1 MTGYESFGLL
11 HAIGVSYVGFVTGF
25 GILADEVWGTG
36 ATIKQSKVGH
46 TKESRRRVRWA
57 GLAISVPILLICFWL
72 AFPKMLDL
80 PGVMAGEHRSMEGI
94 VTDCIYGR
102 EEGGIAITG
111 ELSAKDSSGK
121 LYEFTIIHVPRYLE
135 IGDRVKVDYRKY
147 GKSGVIREINGTAF
161 EEFGKRQ
168 LGLFRILTRYL
179 LFSMPVYSFYTLKWR
194 YKRDRKK
201 NYSLC
206 VYHDDFV
213 RSIRAVGILRLQS
226 AAVLFIAKMGIYG
239 IILEAYW
246 CLLMGGNYIGIICL
260 STLRNKKF
268 ILEGDKFYYRNF
280 KQEIEGKIE
289 EIEFVERRKEGV
301 VIRAKGEEMKIRC
314 TKEEYVEDLMKKI
327 GKEEKGNDGE

>member
-1 MTGYESFGLL
+1 
-11 HAIGVSYVGFVTGF
+11 
-25 GILADEVWGTG
+25 WGTG
-36 ATIKQSKVGH
+36 GTIKQRKIGI
-46 TKESRRRVRWA
+46 TKEQNKKIRW
-57 GLAISVPILLICFWL
+57 GVLAISVPILLICFWL

-80 PGVMAGEHRSMEGI
+80 PGVMAGDYRSMEGI

-111 ELSAKDSSGK
+111 ELSAEDSSGK

-161 EEFGKRQ
+161 EEFGKRHW
-168 LGLFRILTRYL
+168 GLFRILTRYL

-213 RSIRAVGILRLQS
+213 RSIRA
-226 AAVLFIAKMGIYG
+226 
-239 IILEAYW
+239 
-246 CLLMGGNYIGIICL
+246 
-260 STLRNKKF
+260 
-268 ILEGDKFYYRNF
+268 
-280 KQEIEGKIE
+280 
-289 EIEFVERRKEGV
+289 
-301 VIRAKGEEMKIRC
+301 
-314 TKEEYVEDLMKKI
+314 
-327 GKEEKGNDGE
+327 